1 MPEESPLVSGSSK
14 NWRMPTSW
22 KKFSTASSLRLLIF
36 SVSMTTGR
44 GTPRSV
50 SSLSSTRLLSSTDF
64 AVCGV
69 RRLGGSVG
77 FGRRIEP
84 QDNRSRAHL
93 KYWPFEVSKPATD
106 TAYARAGP
114 GSLSIF
120 ECTDLGVE
128 KILREIMELSSRD
141 HGVFGRSWL

>member
-1 MPEESPLVSGSSK
+1 MPEEIRWCRRARK

-22 KKFSTASSLRLLIF
+22 QKVSTASSLRLLRF

-106 TAYARAGP
+106 SAYARAGP

-120 ECTDLGVE
+120 
-128 KILREIMELSSRD
+128 
-141 HGVFGRSWL
+141 